1 MHAGTL
7 IGRAEHSVLLGSVRT
22 ELSSTGEYCAKNTDM
37 SSNNQIIVCYKHFS
51 PLAEN

>member
-37 SSNNQIIVCYKHFS
+37 FSNNTGTGLYNALQV
-51 PLAEN
+51 LL